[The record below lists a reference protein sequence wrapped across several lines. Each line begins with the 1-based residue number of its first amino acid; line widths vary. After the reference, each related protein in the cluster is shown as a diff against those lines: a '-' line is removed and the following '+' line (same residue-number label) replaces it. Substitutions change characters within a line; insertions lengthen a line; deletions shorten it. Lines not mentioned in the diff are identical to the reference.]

1 MTIKTVAARNGK
13 QNNSNIE
20 EPSKIGEKRKW
31 IEKST

>member
-20 EPSKIGEKRKW
+20 EPSKIGQKRK
-31 IEKST
+31 